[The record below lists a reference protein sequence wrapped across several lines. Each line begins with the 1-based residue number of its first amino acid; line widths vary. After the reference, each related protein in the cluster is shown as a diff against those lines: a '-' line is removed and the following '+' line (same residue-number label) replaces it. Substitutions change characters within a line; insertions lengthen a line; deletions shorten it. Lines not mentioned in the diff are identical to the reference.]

1 MDGVHGA
8 FVNTDSFTIG
18 EQKEIYIG
26 MRIFEIAKQVGT
38 VRQYIWSNL
47 DYVSGVSWPR
57 YLKAQKHTD

>member
-1 MDGVHGA
+1 MDGVYGA

-47 DYVSGVSWPR
+47 DYVSRVSGVR
-57 YLKAQKHTD
+57 TLRLG